1 MFCVEPMRRDAKHSE
16 RQDRLFA
23 TAEGQSGFF
32 TAKQA
37 EEAGFQRQN
46 HAYHVRSGNWVREGR
61 GIFRLKQF
69 PAAEEADLVLWSLW
83 SRDRSDR
90 PTGVYSHETALRIYD
105 LSDVM
110 PAKLH
115 MTVPRSFRRNAPI
128 PNVLVLHR
136 AIVQPTEVE
145 ERQRY
150 RVTRPIKTLID
161 LIRAQTLPE
170 ETLRSAFA
178 EAAQKGLIT
187 QTEIAR
193 HQSALSGVIDS
204 PRS

>member
-1 MFCVEPMRRDAKHSE
+1 MVYGESMPQDAKHRDS
-16 RQDRLFA
+16 QAQLFA
-23 TAEGQSGFF
+23 IAEGQCGFF

-37 EEAGFQRQN
+37 EVAGFQRSN
-46 HAYHVRSGNWVREGR
+46 HPYHVRSGNWVREGR

-69 PAAEEADLVLWSLW
+69 PVAEEANLVLWSLW

-115 MTVPRSFRRNAPI
+115 MTVPRSFRRNAPV
-128 PNVLVLHR
+128 PNVLVLRR
-136 AIVQPTEVE
+136 ANLQPTEVE
-145 ERQRY
+145 ERQGY
-150 RVTRPIKTLID
+150 RVTRPIKTLLD

-170 ETLRSAFA
+170 EILRSAFA
-178 EAAQKGLIT
+178 EASQKGLIT

-193 HQSALSGVIDS
+193 HRSALSGVIDS
-204 PRS
+204 PRR